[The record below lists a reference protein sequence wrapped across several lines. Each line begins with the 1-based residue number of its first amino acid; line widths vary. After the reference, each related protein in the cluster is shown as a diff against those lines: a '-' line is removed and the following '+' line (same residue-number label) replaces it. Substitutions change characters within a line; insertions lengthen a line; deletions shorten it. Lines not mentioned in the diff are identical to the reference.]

1 MRYTL
6 FLSATNY
13 GLAPQALSKNFIL
26 QTARLYSHCSA
37 ALRVF
42 PAGAPLCKP
51 AKLWRA
57 QGATSELRAHSR
69 TGGTGGQTTG
79 LQKHPCAPA
88 VWALRSRAVTDL
100 HCARVARRGGQAL
113 GQGHV
118 APPNICLSK
127 CTHSCVFGVGLYSSN
142 SSTTGHTELHG
153 TKGNGGRRA
162 VTAETGGG
170 PRAPELLC

>member
-26 QTARLYSHCSA
+26 QTAGLYSHCSA
-37 ALRVF
+37 ALTESLSSWSSSLQACEALESTR
-42 PAGAPLCKP
+42 
-51 AKLWRA
+51 
-57 QGATSELRAHSR
+57 SHLRAPGTQPHRGCRWADSR
-69 TGGTGGQTTG
+69 
-79 LQKHPCAPA
+79 PPA
-88 VWALRSRAVTDL
+88 ASLHARCVGAEELSCDRPALRQ
-100 HCARVARRGGQAL
+100 VAGRGGQAL

-118 APPNICLSK
+118 TPPNICLSV

-153 TKGNGGRRA
+153 TEGR
-162 VTAETGGG
+162 
-170 PRAPELLC
+170 L